1 MAKELCQ
8 AVSAFLDCCAE
19 FSNSLEPVE
28 GNVVELLVTRGRNF
42 RDAGHFL
49 NGPNKALKSVAVGFS
64 VEVFLRRLATLA
76 AEIDEFGFRQFG
88 ESFNRVGGTFY
99 VCRFVAKAGIDAL
112 GVAVGFCVDFRHD
125 GKNAETHS
133 FQNDSGNALVIAGEQ
148 NDVPVGENLP
158 VVVSLPDAV
167 EEKLGSLRQSPFE
180 SGAFGAV
187 A

>member
-8 AVSAFLDCCAE
+8 AIFAFLDCCAE
-19 FSNSLEPVE
+19 FSNSLEPAE
-28 GNVVELLVTRGRNF
+28 GNVAELLATRGSDF
-42 RDAGHFL
+42 GDAGHFL
-49 NGPNKALKSVAVGFS
+49 NGPNKALKSVAIGFS

-88 ESFNRVGGTFY
+88 ESFNCVVVAFY
-99 VCRFVAKAGIDAL
+99 VCGLVAKAGIDAL
-112 GVAVGFCVDFRHD
+112 GVAVGFCVDFWHD

-133 FQNDSGNALVIAGEQ
+133 FQNDSGDALVIAGEQ

-158 VVVSLPDAV
+158 VVVPLPDAV
-167 EEKLGSLRQSPFE
+167 EEKLGALRQSPLQ